1 MHTNAI
7 VNELAGGPYHVLDK
21 VEKSTFATR
30 VANLLQRVEYRR
42 ADTVGEKHAIFRMR
56 YEGYSREGF
65 IEPNAS
71 GIFTDADDECPNAW
85 LIGVYI
91 DGALASSIRLHVAS
105 RLDQVLPVTRSFPDV
120 LEPKLSIGDV
130 IIDATRQVSR
140 LEFTRAY
147 PFLPY
152 VTMRSAFLAE
162 EYFGADFITATC
174 RAEYQLAFKRMYNA
188 VRWSTPRPFPP
199 LTRPHALMAYDCKA
213 QAEATRARYPFV
225 RSSPPEQRA
234 LFGLSSNGY
243 DLLAEFSADR
253 LANRLAER
261 RADKMQQSTT
271 CAA

>member
-1 MHTNAI
+1 MQ
-7 VNELAGGPYHVLDK
+7 DK
-21 VEKSTFATR
+21 GEASTFAGR
-30 VANLLQRVEYRR
+30 VTDLLRRVEYRR
-42 ADTVGEKHAIFRMR
+42 ADTAEEKLSIFLMR

-71 GIFTDADDECPNAW
+71 GIFTDPDDDCPNAW

-105 RLDQVLPVTRSFPDV
+105 RLDHVMPVTRSFPDV
-120 LEPKLSIGDV
+120 LQPKLSAGDL

-162 EYFGADFITATC
+162 DYFDADFITATC
-174 RAEYQLAFKRMYNA
+174 RAEYQLAFKRMYGA
-188 VRWSTPRPFPP
+188 MRWSTPRPFPP

-213 QAEATRARYPFV
+213 QMEATRARYPFV
-225 RSSPPEQRA
+225 RSTPEERRA

-243 DLLAEFSADR
+243 DLLAELSAGR
-253 LANRLAER
+253 WAGR
-261 RADKMQQSTT
+261 RAETIEQSTT